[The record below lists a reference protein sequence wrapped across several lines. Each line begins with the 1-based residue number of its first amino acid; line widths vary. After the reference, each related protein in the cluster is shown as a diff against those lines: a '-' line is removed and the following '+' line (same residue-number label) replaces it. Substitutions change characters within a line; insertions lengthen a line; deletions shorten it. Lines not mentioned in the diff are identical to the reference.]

1 MTHHE
6 FIINP
11 WEIKKNK
18 NKFKQSPLFPYYMY
32 IEIMK
37 TFFNMD
43 KIFKNTQENE
53 CITINIAV
61 QRLITLNIKQLK
73 Q

>member
-1 MTHHE
+1 
-6 FIINP
+6 
-11 WEIKKNK
+11 
-18 NKFKQSPLFPYYMY
+18 MY

-37 TFFNMD
+37 TFFNMG

-53 CITINIAV
+53 CITINIAM
-61 QRLITLNIKQLK
+61 QRLITLNKKQLK